1 MPCYQIRTVSIEFHV
16 GNIDLLKKALEA
28 AGMQK
33 IIIMTGRHSTQ
44 EKIVFNDQK
53 GILYNINLETGKLL
67 SQASSYDEKQL
78 GVFANSIKR
87 AYSEQVIDELAK
99 KQRWIKRNM
108 GQGNFQLQRF

>member
-16 GNIDLLKKALEA
+16 GNVDLLKKALEA
-28 AGMQK
+28 AGWNISNITTGAIYAKNNNLRKSIRIGLDSTSTTK
-33 IIIMTGRHSTQ
+33 ITSQ
-44 EKIVFNDQK
+44 EFSQTELN
-53 GILYNINLETGKLL
+53 NLN
-67 SQASSYDEKQL
+67 
-78 GVFANSIKR
+78 NSIKR